1 MTEEGTSDTA
11 PFAFIVMDMFSPFVT
26 KEGRKELKRYGAVF
40 TCLSSRAIRLEA
52 VHSVETVPFI
62 MCMWRFIECCGN
74 MKMLRY
80 DNDSNFI
87 ATEKELKKGI
97 VGMDHS
103 HIGTYSQNER
113 NIHQLAETLVEF
125 GNVKLGSEG
134 SVDITALNSW
144 LQFKQSSLTEAIL
157 DSMMITV
164 EALADS
170 TSEAVVSP

>member
-1 MTEEGTSDTA
+1 MTEERTGDTA

-26 KEGRKELKRYGAVF
+26 KEGKKELKRYGAVF

-87 ATEKELKKGI
+87 ATEKELNKDI

-103 HIGTYSQNER
+103 HIRKYQSREER
-113 NIHQLAETLVEF
+113 NKPRRNLEIVSVALLKTCTDIGNHFSMENVANHETDKNSLV
-125 GNVKLGSEG
+125 
-134 SVDITALNSW
+134 
-144 LQFKQSSLTEAIL
+144 
-157 DSMMITV
+157 
-164 EALADS
+164 
-170 TSEAVVSP
+170 